1 MSKSPY
7 LMAGRRHALGVL
19 LAGLT
24 APHFAGATDTTR
36 EQERLAAVLRQL
48 DAIERLIAH
57 RDVPPRDERSRY
69 HFDRERLAADLE
81 RVRAGI
87 RDYLVPQRAQ
97 PRDPVP
103 MTGDYTRSSNHETRS
118 KEAPSP

>member
-1 MSKSPY
+1 MSKPLY
-7 LMAGRRHALGVL
+7 PMAGRRRALGVL
-19 LAGLT
+19 LAGLM
-24 APHFAGATDTTR
+24 APLFAGAADTTL

-57 RDVPPRDERSRY
+57 QNVPLSDERSRY
-69 HFDRERLAADLE
+69 HFDRERLIADLE

-103 MTGDYTRSSNHETRS
+103 LTGDYARSNDPRG
-118 KEAPSP
+118 KEAPPP